1 MDASLIQAGLVGA
14 GAGAPKGKGGR
25 KPLSEEEKTR
35 RAELRAQDRAAKP
48 RGKPGRKPMSEEEKE
63 KKRLE
68 RNEKRRTGGK
78 VGRKPKAGTYEDLVR
93 EHQNG
98 TLTWEKLQSFNHDT
112 RVKFQRQ
119 VDVNDLISGELELR
133 HSIATTPF
141 VTRGGTLRKLQTTMG
156 LLRDKVYMWVGAKE
170 KMYPD
175 LPLDLSEDEMRHVI
189 ALIGTNYEFTPERV
203 ETALPKMMARQAKKA
218 KEQADKRE
226 EAERLAREARETKER
241 EAMAKE
247 EAAEQ
252 LERWRERRKT
262 EDAKRKVEEEK
273 ERVKMAERKREEGER
288 EAMER
293 EERLTRVAN
302 AAPVKRGDELWF
314 KSTPTHRKYLKNIAK
329 ELNLPAPD
337 NATVKRFV
345 LYVNRMGETMFG
357 KYALDTHMRDFFA
370 QENK

>member
-1 MDASLIQAGLVGA
+1 
-14 GAGAPKGKGGR
+14 
-25 KPLSEEEKTR
+25 
-35 RAELRAQDRAAKP
+35 
-48 RGKPGRKPMSEEEKE
+48 MSEEEKE
-63 KKRLE
+63 KKRVE

-170 KMYPD
+170 KMIPD

-241 EAMAKE
+241 EAREQRESKERAAMAKE

-252 LERWRERRKT
+252 SVRAKARRET
-262 EDAKRKVEEEK
+262 AE
-273 ERVKMAERKREEGER
+273 AERKVKVAEMTREGRER
-288 EAMER
+288 EAMASEDR
-293 EERLTRVAN
+293 RSASQN
-302 AAPVKRGDELWF
+302 APPVKRGDELWF
-314 KSTPTHRKYLKNIAK
+314 KATPTHKKHLKRIAK
-329 ELNLPAPD
+329 EMSLAEPD

-345 LYVNRMGETMFG
+345 LYVNQMGEAAF
-357 KYALDTHMRDFFA
+357 ARFPLDEHVREFFA
-370 QENK
+370 RKNK